1 MNFYTAHDVVFL
13 TSAVLAQWRGVPP
26 YKESSAWSWFGSALR
41 ISSTQLTDEH
51 EIKTRILNRQTTSRE
66 PVKKENQRSCSHF
79 QCSLVSCS
87 KTQTHNRPILLI
99 YRHKN
104 NSLFLPL
111 TPSRCISWRCGW
123 GNLYRQWCH
132 TWPHLLTGPWQPPLG
147 LYGRPHGAA
156 SLRSCWVRPHQSI
169 TASKGPGW
177 WEKGENE
184 NSRKSGERE
193 KSF

>member
-51 EIKTRILNRQTTSRE
+51 EIKTRILNMYYILYYSVEKSHITDRQTDRQTTSRE

-87 KTQTHNRPILLI
+87 KTQTHNRSILLI

-123 GNLYRQWCH
+123 GNLYRQ
-132 TWPHLLTGPWQPPLG
+132 
-147 LYGRPHGAA
+147 
-156 SLRSCWVRPHQSI
+156 
-169 TASKGPGW
+169 
-177 WEKGENE
+177 
-184 NSRKSGERE
+184 
-193 KSF
+193 

>member
-51 EIKTRILNRQTTSRE
+51 EIKTRILNMYYILYYSLEKSHITDRQTTSRE
-66 PVKKENQRSCSHF
+66 PVKKENQRSCS
-79 QCSLVSCS
+79 CS
-87 KTQTHNRPILLI
+87 KTQTHNRQILLI

-111 TPSRCISWRCGW
+111 TLSRCISWRCGW
-123 GNLYRQWCH
+123 GNLYRQ
-132 TWPHLLTGPWQPPLG
+132 
-147 LYGRPHGAA
+147 
-156 SLRSCWVRPHQSI
+156 
-169 TASKGPGW
+169 
-177 WEKGENE
+177 
-184 NSRKSGERE
+184 
-193 KSF
+193 